1 MAGYVTCAV
10 AVCVHGPLYWSAVRD
25 CGISL
30 SYSFT
35 FHAFYPYSQD
45 VHVLDAGCGTGNYAK
60 ALIDYGVGKVT
71 LMDASHNMLSKAR
84 DKLKDA
90 IDKKIVDQVIEAILP
105 KIPVEDGTFD
115 MVLYSLV
122 RYYI

>member
-1 MAGYVTCAV
+1 MIV
-10 AVCVHGPLYWSAVRD
+10 AFICHTHIL
-25 CGISL
+25 
-30 SYSFT
+30 FT
-35 FHAFYPYSQD
+35 PSQD

-90 IDKKIVDQVIEAILP
+90 IEKKIVDQVIEAKLP

>member
-1 MAGYVTCAV
+1 MSLI
-10 AVCVHGPLYWSAVRD
+10 HGPLDWSTVRD
-25 CGISL
+25 CGICL

-35 FHAFYPYSQD
+35 FTPFISSSQD

-90 IDKKIVDQVIEAILP
+90 IDKKIVDQVIEAKLP

>member
-1 MAGYVTCAV
+1 MLYLCCGCLCFVSLI
-10 AVCVHGPLYWSAVRD
+10 HGPLDWSTVRN
-25 CGISL
+25 CGFSL

-35 FHAFYPYSQD
+35 FHTFIPYSQD

-90 IDKKIVDQVIEAILP
+90 IDKKIVDQVIEAKLP

-122 RYYI
+122 R